1 MFFKIEYK
9 LLFFID
15 LCLTVKMRKPL
26 NTKDKTKYTSVKTT
40 KGEMSQVFDDN
51 SYLIPFTSL
60 KLENSEDIKLFEG
73 LETKSVIKVEGISKG
88 KGFQGV
94 MKRWNFA
101 GAPATHGTKDKHR
114 SGGSI
119 GTQGQGRVMPGTKM
133 PGRMGTD
140 KISIVTKFVGVDADK
155 NIVMVKGAVPGAINS
170 DITVY
175 LPAKAE

>member
-1 MFFKIEYK
+1 
-9 LLFFID
+9 
-15 LCLTVKMRKPL
+15 MRKPL
-26 NTKDKTKYTSVKTT
+26 NTKDTTKYASIKTT
-40 KGEMSQVFDDN
+40 KGEMSQLFDES

-73 LETKSVIKVEGISKG
+73 YDAKTVIKVEGVSKG

-94 MKRWNFA
+94 MKRWGFA

-140 KISIVTKFVGVDADK
+140 KIAVVTKFLGVDTDK

-170 DITVY
+170 NVTVY
-175 LPAKAE
+175 LPVKEAN